1 MHRLTQ
7 FSLRNR
13 SLVALAVI
21 AVLVFGGIAVTSLSQ
36 ELMPSIEYPAL
47 TIVATNP
54 GASPTDVEQG
64 VTEPLETG
72 LKGLP
77 GLNQLDSYSNENM
90 AILVA
95 MFDYGTDMDEAQ
107 TAAQQ
112 AVDRVAPNL
121 PSGVEPQVKAINFGD
136 FPVMQ
141 LAVSSPLSSEELTT
155 RLRDQVVPQ
164 LQQITGVGEVSL
176 SGVKAKEVVIRLD
189 PRAMAQSGISPQAI
203 PAALESADLSMP
215 VGTVGDNG
223 TTIPVRVTSGTA
235 DLGELDS
242 LPIQSAAASA
252 AGAAGAGSEP
262 QTVTLGEI
270 ADLSIETKPASTIT
284 RTDGKPSIGI
294 AINKTADGNVVDISE
309 EVNGLLSGMEEDL
322 GEGSAI
328 SVVVDQAPYINE
340 SISSMWQ
347 EGILGAIFAILVI
360 LLFLRSWRSTIVTG
374 VSIPL
379 SVIIALIVLW
389 ARADTLNML
398 TLAGLIIAVGRVIDD
413 SIVVLENAYRHLQEG
428 DDPMTAAST
437 ATKEVSAAITA
448 STLTTVAVFLPL
460 GFVQGIS
467 SEFFR
472 PFALTVTFALLASL
486 LVALTLVPV
495 AVTWLLRKGYG
506 GHRDKNET
514 TGLQRVYLPVLR
526 KAIAHKPATVI
537 IAFVVFAGSV
547 ALAPLLNTN
556 LLDHSEETTFSVT
569 QELAPGTST
578 EKTSEKAGR
587 IEDLL
592 ANTQSVDTYQVTIG
606 SSGGLFGPGGGANAS
621 SSRAQFTVNLTGER
635 KKTVVVEEL
644 RSRVKSMDD
653 LGDVSITSGDAM
665 GGDSSNI
672 NVVIY
677 ADDPAILEQA
687 NSRVLAELQSVDG
700 LANLSSNLSES
711 RPQIRVEVDREKA
724 AAAGLDPAQ
733 IGQFLSLIL
742 RGMPA
747 GEVPTEEGPLPA
759 KISLPLLADG
769 SPKSRQINNLTL
781 TGGAG
786 PVPLSSVATVER
798 VTGPAQITHVDG
810 ERTVTISAAAVSSN
824 VGQTST
830 DIETALADLELPA
843 GARWE
848 MAGASEQMDDM
859 FRSLGLAM
867 LVAVLV
873 VYLIMVGTFRSL
885 LNPLILLVSI
895 PFAAVG
901 AILLLLLTG
910 TSLGMPSLIGLL
922 MLIGIVVTNAI
933 VLLDLVEQ
941 YRGQGMDAQTA
952 IIEGGRRRLRPILM
966 TAATTILAL
975 IPMALGLS
983 EGSFLSGPLALVVI
997 GGLFTSTI
1005 LTLIIVPV
1013 VYLTFDRFRRR
1024 DNLLPVE

>member
-1 MHRLTQ
+1 MHWLTR

-47 TIVATNP
+47 TVFAAEP

-64 VTEPLETG
+64 VTIPLEAG

-77 GLNQLDSYSNENM
+77 GLNELDSYSNENM
-90 AILVA
+90 AIMVA
-95 MFDYGTDMDEAQ
+95 MFEYGTNMDEAQ

-112 AVDRVAPNL
+112 AVDRAAPNL

-141 LAVSSPLSSEELTT
+141 LAVSSPLPPEELSTK
-155 RLRDQVVPQ
+155 LRDRVVPQ
-164 LQQITGVGEVSL
+164 LRQITGVGDVSL
-176 SGVKAKEVVIRLD
+176 SGVQTRQLMIRLD
-189 PRAMAQSGISPQAI
+189 AGAMAQAGVSPQAI
-203 PAALESADLSMP
+203 PAALRSADLSMP
-215 VGTVGDNG
+215 IGTVTDNG
-223 TTIPVRVTSGTA
+223 TTIPVRVISETA
-235 DLGELDS
+235 SLEELKQ
-242 LPIQSAAASA
+242 LPLQSVKVDTG
-252 AGAAGAGSEP
+252 GAAVSGGGP

-270 ADLSIETKPASTIT
+270 ADLSIEKEPASTIT

-294 AINKTADGNVVDISE
+294 AINKTADGNVVNISE
-309 EVNGLLSGMEEDL
+309 KVNSLLSGMEEEL
-322 GEGSAI
+322 GEGSTI
-328 SVVVDQAPYINE
+328 TVVVDQAPYINE
-340 SISSMWQ
+340 SISSMWE
-347 EGILGAIFAILVI
+347 EGILGAIFAVLVI
-360 LLFLRSWRSTIVTG
+360 LLFLRSWRSTIVAG
-374 VSIPL
+374 ISIPL

-389 ARADTLNML
+389 TRADTLNML
-398 TLAGLIIAVGRVIDD
+398 TLAGLTIAIGRVIDD

-486 LVALTLVPV
+486 LVALTIVPV
-495 AVTWLLRKGYG
+495 AVTWLLSKGYA
-506 GHRDKNET
+506 GHRDKNEI
-514 TGLQRVYLPVLR
+514 TGLQRAYLPVLR
-526 KAIAHKPATVI
+526 MAIAHKPATVI
-537 IAFVVFAGSV
+537 IAFLVFAGSV
-547 ALAPLLNTN
+547 ALTPLLNTN
-556 LLDHSEETTFSVT
+556 LLDHSEETTLTIT
-569 QELAPGTST
+569 QQLAPGTST
-578 EKTSEKAGR
+578 EKTSEKAAQM
-587 IEDLL
+587 EDLL
-592 ANTQSVDTYQVTIG
+592 ATTESVDTYQVTIG
-606 SSGGLFGPGGGANAS
+606 STGGLFGPGGGANAS
-621 SSRAQFTVNLTGER
+621 SARAQFTVNLTGGR
-635 KKTVVVEEL
+635 SKTAVVEEL
-644 RSRVKSMDD
+644 RSQVKSMEDV
-653 LGDVSITSGDAM
+653 GEVSITSGDPM
-665 GGDSSNI
+665 GGESSSI
-672 NVVIY
+672 NVVVY
-677 ADDPAILEQA
+677 AEDPATLKQA
-687 NSRVLAELQSVDG
+687 NSKVLAKLQDVGG

-711 RPQIRVEVDREKA
+711 RPQIAVHVNRAKA

-733 IGQFLSLIL
+733 VGQFLSLIL
-742 RGMPA
+742 SGMPA

-759 KISLPLLADG
+759 KITLPLLTDG
-769 SPKSRQINNLTL
+769 AATSEQLSGLTL
-781 TGGAG
+781 MGGAG
-786 PVPLSSVATVER
+786 PVPLSSVATVEEAA
-798 VTGPAQITHVDG
+798 GPAQITHIDG
-810 ERTVTISAAAVSSN
+810 ERTVTISAAAVSNN

-830 DIETALADLELPA
+830 DVETALADLELPD

-848 MAGASEQMDDM
+848 MAGASEQMNDM

-867 LVAVLV
+867 LVAILV

-901 AILLLLLTG
+901 AVLLLLLTG

-941 YRGQGMDAQTA
+941 YRDQGMDAQSA
-952 IIEGGRRRLRPILM
+952 IMEGGRRRLRPILM
-966 TAATTILAL
+966 TAVATILAL
-975 IPMALGLS
+975 TPMALGLS
-983 EGSFLSGPLALVVI
+983 EGSFLSRPLALVVI

-1013 VYLTFDRFRRR
+1013 VYLTFDRFRKR
-1024 DNLLPVE
+1024 DNLPV

>member
-1 MHRLTQ
+1 M
-7 FSLRNR
+7 
-13 SLVALAVI
+13 
-21 AVLVFGGIAVTSLSQ
+21 
-36 ELMPSIEYPAL
+36 
-47 TIVATNP
+47 
-54 GASPTDVEQG
+54 
-64 VTEPLETG
+64 
-72 LKGLP
+72 
-77 GLNQLDSYSNENM
+77 
-90 AILVA
+90 
-95 MFDYGTDMDEAQ
+95 
-107 TAAQQ
+107 
-112 AVDRVAPNL
+112 
-121 PSGVEPQVKAINFGD
+121 
-136 FPVMQ
+136 
-141 LAVSSPLSSEELTT
+141 
-155 RLRDQVVPQ
+155 
-164 LQQITGVGEVSL
+164 
-176 SGVKAKEVVIRLD
+176 
-189 PRAMAQSGISPQAI
+189 
-203 PAALESADLSMP
+203 
-215 VGTVGDNG
+215 
-223 TTIPVRVTSGTA
+223 
-235 DLGELDS
+235 
-242 LPIQSAAASA
+242 
-252 AGAAGAGSEP
+252 
-262 QTVTLGEI
+262 
-270 ADLSIETKPASTIT
+270 
-284 RTDGKPSIGI
+284 
-294 AINKTADGNVVDISE
+294 
-309 EVNGLLSGMEEDL
+309 NGLLSGMEEDL

-340 SISSMWQ
+340 SISSMWR

-398 TLAGLIIAVGRVIDD
+398 TMAGLIIAVGRVIDD

-428 DDPMTAAST
+428 DDPMTAAGT

-506 GHRDKNET
+506 GHRDKDET
-514 TGLQRVYLPVLR
+514 TGLQRAYLPVLR
-526 KAIAHKPATVI
+526 TAIAHKPATVI

-606 SSGGLFGPGGGANAS
+606 SGGGLFGPGGGANAS

-644 RSRVKSMDD
+644 RSRVKSMGD

-711 RPQIRVEVDREKA
+711 RPQIGVEVDREKA

-733 IGQFLSLIL
+733 VGQFLSLIL

-759 KISLPLLADG
+759 KISLPLLGDG
-769 SPKSRQINNLTL
+769 SPKSRQITGLTL
-781 TGGAG
+781 MSGAG
-786 PVPLSSVATVER
+786 PVPLSSVATVEE

-824 VGQTST
+824 VGQIST

-843 GARWE
+843 NARWE

-966 TAATTILAL
+966 TAVTTILAL
-975 IPMALGLS
+975 TPMALGLS
-983 EGSFLSGPLALVVI
+983 EGSFISGPLALVVI

-1013 VYLTFDRFRRR
+1013 VYLTFDRFRKR
-1024 DNLLPVE
+1024 DNLLPGE